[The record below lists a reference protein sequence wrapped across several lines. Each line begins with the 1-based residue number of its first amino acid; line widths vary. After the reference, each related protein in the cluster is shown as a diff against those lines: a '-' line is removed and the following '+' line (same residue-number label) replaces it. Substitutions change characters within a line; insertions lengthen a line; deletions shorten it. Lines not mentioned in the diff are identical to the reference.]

1 MLYKKYHRNFVR
13 KFKRGTKFE
22 YTSRFNHVTYQYC
35 CTGELMIEQDR
46 CCGSAPWILTS
57 VSGRFSYCS
66 RFTLIFVD
74 GVIEKVNW
82 INCNK
87 NNYAV

>member
-13 KFKRGTKFE
+13 KFKKGIKFE
-22 YTSRFNHVTYQYC
+22 HTSRIDHTIFQYC

-46 CCGSAPWILTS
+46 CCGYAILTS
-57 VSGRFSYCS
+57 VTGNFGYCK
-66 RFTLIFVD
+66 FTLIFVD